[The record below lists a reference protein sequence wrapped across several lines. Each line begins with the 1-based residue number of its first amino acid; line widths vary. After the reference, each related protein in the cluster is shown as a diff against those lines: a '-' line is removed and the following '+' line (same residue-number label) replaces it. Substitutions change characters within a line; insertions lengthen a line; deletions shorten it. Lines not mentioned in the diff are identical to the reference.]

1 VEIGGFQD
9 LGGGLSTVNC
19 SPVLSPQPSIAVV
32 IFVAVVIFA
41 AGVNYI
47 SAAAVMILL
56 GAFPSGI
63 IMIAM
68 VGGYWR
74 ETSQS

>member
-63 IMIAM
+63 MIAM